1 MSMCALHDFR
11 NTRDAFLQ
19 IRSLQQNE
27 QGYHYPDIALPELPE
42 NVGKDSKTKFFL
54 IPNRCPEKRESDVGV

>member
-19 IRSLQQNE
+19 IRSLRQNG
-27 QGYHYPDIALPELPE
+27 QGNHYPDIALPELPE
-42 NVGKDSKTKFFL
+42 NVRLRLKALKLL
-54 IPNRCPEKRESDVGV
+54 IPNLCPEKRESDIGI